1 MKTELIERIAL
12 DGCTLVISRHS
23 ITLQASGGAEQTAD
37 MAVYG
42 AYQPIQKLMQLM
54 PYNICVSDELTEET
68 HSILQQAFLGEHPLL
83 SDILYCFAEDAD
95 RNREIL
101 IATNPKT
108 ESDYVCTLSLI
119 NGRFI
124 SDANEAVCPFSC
136 REELMDYLCGY
147 VDERMA
153 YELSEAVR
161 KGLFFSGAEENWNK
175 WETYKDKLSLV
186 PNNLLELFTKIV
198 YLPSRAITEYIVHY
212 AILASNSLITKP
224 TELPLN
230 NCINT

>member
-12 DGCTLVISRHS
+12 EGCTLVISRHRKA
-23 ITLQASGGAEQTAD
+23 LQTSGGAEQPAD

-42 AYQPIQKLMQLM
+42 AYQPIQKLMQLI
-54 PYNICVSDELTEET
+54 PNNICVSDELAEET
-68 HSILQQAFLGEHPLL
+68 HSILRQAFWGEHPLL

-108 ESDYVCTLSLI
+108 ESDYVRTLSLI
-119 NGRFI
+119 NGRFL

-147 VDERMA
+147 VDERTA

-198 YLPSRAITEYIVHY
+198 YLPSRAITKYIVHY